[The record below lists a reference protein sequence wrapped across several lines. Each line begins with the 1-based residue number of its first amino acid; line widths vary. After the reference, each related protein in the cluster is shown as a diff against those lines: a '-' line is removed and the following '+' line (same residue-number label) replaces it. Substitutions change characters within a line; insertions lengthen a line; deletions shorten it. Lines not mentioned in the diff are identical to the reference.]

1 MLIRFTPNKI
11 RVCYICII
19 RRRCQRKRIPW
30 SCCWAFLRSR
40 PQRCRSRR
48 FCLCTFVKKIQKTTP
63 SPSPRVAY
71 CVSLYK
77 IKVVLLVFLIKLCV
91 CLCVL
96 ALKEGGIDRR
106 GRWDGMMCCGVQ
118 PFQTP
123 NPKPP
128 ARKKERGFSYEK
140 TRCVLFFP
148 LGGKERV

>member
-30 SCCWAFLRSR
+30 SCCRAFLRSR

-63 SPSPRVAY
+63 SSSPRVAY

-77 IKVVLLVFLIKLCV
+77 IKVVLLVFLIKQCV

-96 ALKEGGIDRR
+96 ALKEGTGEMGWDDVLR
-106 GRWDGMMCCGVQ
+106 GA
-118 PFQTP
+118 TIST
-123 NPKPP
+123 PKPP
-128 ARKKERGFSYEK
+128 PPPKKKEGGFSYKK